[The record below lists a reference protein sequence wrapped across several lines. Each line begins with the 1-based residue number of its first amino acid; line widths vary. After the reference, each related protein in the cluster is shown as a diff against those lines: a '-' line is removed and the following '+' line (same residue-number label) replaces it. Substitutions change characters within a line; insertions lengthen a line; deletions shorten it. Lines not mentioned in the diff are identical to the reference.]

1 MVPVI
6 YIDSVFMI
14 LPWNLY
20 VADSILPFV
29 QMLGRNIFM
38 KLVSKIRCELK
49 KKKVFIDLDVH
60 PGHLYGFFPLDD
72 ACFEPHVVV
81 SISVG
86 SLEIIGYS
94 VFF

>member
-49 KKKVFIDLDVH
+49 LQLQLQYKFATL
-60 PGHLYGFFPLDD
+60 
-72 ACFEPHVVV
+72 
-81 SISVG
+81 
-86 SLEIIGYS
+86 IIIIT
-94 VFF
+94 F

>member
-49 KKKVFIDLDVH
+49 LQ
-60 PGHLYGFFPLDD
+60 LQLQLQLQ
-72 ACFEPHVVV
+72 
-81 SISVG
+81 S
-86 SLEIIGYS
+86 
-94 VFF
+94 

>member
-1 MVPVI
+1 MVDQNISIDTGEETYSTFYVSLPCCNFKFFLELDVVPVI

-38 KLVSKIRCELK
+38 KLVSKILVPCELQ
-49 KKKVFIDLDVH
+49 LQN
-60 PGHLYGFFPLDD
+60 
-72 ACFEPHVVV
+72 
-81 SISVG
+81 
-86 SLEIIGYS
+86 
-94 VFF
+94 